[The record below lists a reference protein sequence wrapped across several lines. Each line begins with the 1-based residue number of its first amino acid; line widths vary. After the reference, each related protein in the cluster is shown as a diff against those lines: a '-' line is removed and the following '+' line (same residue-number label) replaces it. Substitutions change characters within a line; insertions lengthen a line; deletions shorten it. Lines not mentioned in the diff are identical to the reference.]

1 MLAPTIPI
9 MNSHPYLYFIG
20 IGGIGMSGLARYYR
34 RRGSV
39 VAGYDRTPSELIGQ
53 LRMEGIEVQF
63 DENPNLVPPEFREV
77 PADQVLVV
85 RTPAVPISS
94 PLLKYWE
101 DKGSRILKRSEVL
114 GMITRDR
121 RTIAVAGTHGKTT
134 VSTMLAY
141 LLTEGGVKCNAFLGG
156 ISANYGTNVLLND
169 DAVVNVVEADEY
181 DRSFLRLSPSEAII
195 TAMDPDHL
203 DIYGTPDAMY
213 AAYGEFA
220 TLVTGNVLVHERISS
235 LLLSNVHSKEIAK
248 RTRTYSIDA
257 TSEPRAENIRV
268 ADGTYRFD
276 LVAEGRTIK
285 DISMGM
291 PGRHNVE
298 NAIAA
303 SAMALSLGVPNDK
316 LRKALA
322 SFRGVSRRF
331 ELRAKTD
338 TNVFIDDYAHHP
350 AELVAAISSAKEL
363 YPGRKVTGIFQ
374 PHLFSRT
381 RDLVLE
387 FGQALALLDE
397 LILLDIYPAREEPIP
412 GITSRWLLEYVPMMN
427 KTVCTKENLLPLLR
441 NRKLDILLAL
451 GAGDIDRLVPG
462 IAALIEEV

>member
-1 MLAPTIPI
+1 
-9 MNSHPYLYFIG
+9 MNTPQHLYFIG

-34 RRGSV
+34 RRGSI
-39 VAGYDRTPSELIGQ
+39 VAGYDKTPSELIGQ

-63 DENPNLVPPEFREV
+63 DENPHIIPQEFRDA

-121 RTIAVAGTHGKTT
+121 RTMAVAGTHGKTT

-141 LLTEGGVKCNAFLGG
+141 LLTEGGIPCNAFLGG

-169 DAVVNVVEADEY
+169 EAAINVVEADEY

-203 DIYGTPDAMY
+203 DIYGTPEAMY
-213 AAYGEFA
+213 TAYNEFA
-220 TLVTGNVLVHERISS
+220 ALCSGTILAHERTS
-235 LLLSNVHSKEIAK
+235 LHFNQRPNA
-248 RTRTYSIDA
+248 TYYSLTA
-257 TSEPRAENIRV
+257 GTTTRAENVHV
-268 ADGTYRFD
+268 ADGAYRFD
-276 LVAEGRTIK
+276 LIAGEHTLRGLTL
-285 DISMGM
+285 GM

-298 NAIAA
+298 NAVAA
-303 SAMALSLGVPNDK
+303 SSLALLAGVPPEK

-331 ELRAKTD
+331 ELRAKTAKSI
-338 TNVFIDDYAHHP
+338 FIDDYAHHP

-381 RDLVLE
+381 RDLVLD
-387 FGQALALLDE
+387 FGKALALLDE

-412 GITSRWLLEYVPMMN
+412 GVTSRWMMEYVPIMN

-441 NRKLDILLAL
+441 TRNVEILLAL
-451 GAGDIDRLVPG
+451 GAGDIDRLVPS
-462 IAALIEEV
+462 IAALIEES

>member
-1 MLAPTIPI
+1 MERA
-9 MNSHPYLYFIG
+9 PYLYFIG

-39 VAGYDRTPSELIGQ
+39 VAGYDKTPSELIGQ

-63 DENPNLVPPEFREV
+63 DENPNIIAQEFRDA

-85 RTPAVPISS
+85 RTPAVPVSS

-101 DKGSRILKRSEVL
+101 DKGARILKRSEVL

-121 RTIAVAGTHGKTT
+121 RTMAVAGTHGKTT

-141 LLTEGGVKCNAFLGG
+141 LLTEGGIPCNAFLGG

-169 DAVVNVVEADEY
+169 DALINVVEADEY
-181 DRSFLRLSPSEAII
+181 DRSFLRLSPTEAII

-203 DIYGTPDAMY
+203 DIYGTPEAMY
-213 AAYGEFA
+213 AAYNEFA
-220 TLVTGNVLVHERISS
+220 ALCSGSILAHERTGLHLTRRPNTKFYS
-235 LLLSNVHSKEIAK
+235 LDP
-248 RTRTYSIDA
+248 TT
-257 TSEPRAENIRV
+257 TTRAENVRV
-268 ADGTYRFD
+268 ADGAYHFD
-276 LVAEGRTIK
+276 LITEGHTLRDLTL
-285 DISMGM
+285 GM

-298 NAIAA
+298 NAVAA
-303 SAMALSLGVPNDK
+303 SSLALMAGVPPEK

-331 ELRAKTD
+331 ELRAKTAKRI
-338 TNVFIDDYAHHP
+338 FIDDYAHHP
-350 AELVAAISSAKEL
+350 AELEACIRSAKEL

-374 PHLFSRT
+374 PHLFTRT
-381 RDLVLE
+381 RDLVLD
-387 FGQALALLDE
+387 FGKALALLDE
-397 LILLDIYPAREEPIP
+397 LILLDIYPAREEPLP
-412 GITSRWLLEYVPMMN
+412 GVTSRWMLEYVPMMN

-441 NRKLDILLAL
+441 TRNIEILLAL
-451 GAGDIDRLVPG
+451 GAGDIDRLVPS
-462 IAALIEEV
+462 IAALIETE